1 MTEDDRPG
9 YSVGSGFGDYQ
20 ISGEWPKLEVRREVM
35 ESIKALSVPVC
46 VDETVMEM
54 MVEGSRDY
62 FEGKETAEAAA
73 DKIMRKMSI
82 YQAE

>member
-1 MTEDDRPG
+1 
-9 YSVGSGFGDYQ
+9 
-20 ISGEWPKLEVRREVM
+20 M